1 MNMTGGNIVLN
12 LYSFILEASASGI
25 CSPYSLSALDRA
37 VFCDFSASRHR
48 SVAKLARGGS
58 LELRRPCP
66 CVVCDPY
73 GRGAA
78 VARSQSRVYEVY
90 ARSSND
96 RRMIS

>member
-12 LYSFILEASASGI
+12 LCSFILEASASGI
-25 CSPYSLSALDRA
+25 CSPYSLSAL
-37 VFCDFSASRHR
+37 
-48 SVAKLARGGS
+48 G
-58 LELRRPCP
+58 PCP
-66 CVVCDPY
+66 CVVGDPY